1 MSSELLRSAAFVYG
15 QQNNA
20 SYELAQQSECAHP
33 P

>member
-20 SYELAQQSECAHP
+20 SYELAQQSECAHRP
-33 P
+33 